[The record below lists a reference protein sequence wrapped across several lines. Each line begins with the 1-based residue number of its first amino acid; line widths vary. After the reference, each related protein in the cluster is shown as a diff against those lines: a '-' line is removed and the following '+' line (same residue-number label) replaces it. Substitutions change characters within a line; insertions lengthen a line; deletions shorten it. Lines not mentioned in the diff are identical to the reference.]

1 MTPEQYAQAVRETL
15 AGHPN
20 SEELLED
27 LDDHLAEVASESEVP
42 LEVRLGPPEAYAA
55 ELAAAYGGR
64 TGERR
69 RRFDLR
75 ATGASLAGH
84 PAVARLTGLF
94 PELRPGWWVL
104 RGYVLAML
112 LISVADRPQLVPDA
126 LGEFALVAFAIWLSY
141 TLGRARRGRWV
152 TIASALASGIGVLA
166 LLAGFAAAEER
177 SFEPAIAYQEPV
189 MMNPVST
196 LGDVINIRPY
206 SKDGTPLSDVY
217 LYDQDGRPVTTSF
230 EDSGYVVDRGCGEP
244 VLNRYPLPLV
254 QYEETVDDTGTAF
267 APTKAPSACAAPS
280 ASPGPLPSATAA
292 PLPSATRSP
301 SPTKRSE

>member
-1 MTPEQYAQAVRETL
+1 MTPEQYAQAVREAL

-20 SEELLED
+20 SDELLED

-42 LEVRLGPPEAYAA
+42 LEARLGPPEAYAA

-69 RRFDLR
+69 RRFNLR

-84 PAVARLTGLF
+84 PALARLSGLF

-112 LISVADRPQLVPDA
+112 LISVVGRPQLVPNSV
-126 LGEFALVAFAIWLSY
+126 GEFALVAFAIWVSY
-141 TLGRARRGRWV
+141 ALGRARRRHWV
-152 TIASALASGIGVLA
+152 TIASALASGLAVIA
-166 LLAGFAAAEER
+166 LLVGYITAERQRMDGDR
-177 SFEPAIAYQEPV
+177 SPIAYQESPV
-189 MMNPVST
+189 MMDTVSS
-196 LGDVINIRPY
+196 LGDVVNIRPY
-206 SKDGTPLSDVY
+206 SKDGIPLSDIY

-230 EDSGYVVDRGCGEP
+230 EESGFRVDRSCGEP

-254 QYEETVDDTGTAF
+254 EDEGVPDETGIPAE
-267 APTKAPSACAAPS
+267 PTKAPQACPAPS
-280 ASPGPLPSATAA
+280 DPPAHATVA
-292 PLPSATRSP
+292 P
-301 SPTKRSE
+301 SPAPTKKSR

>member
-1 MTPEQYAQAVRETL
+1 MTPEQYAQAVREAL

-69 RRFDLR
+69 RRFNLR

-84 PAVARLTGLF
+84 PVMARLTGLF

-112 LISVADRPQLVPDA
+112 LISVVDRPQLVPNA

-141 TLGRARRGRWV
+141 ALGRANRGRWM
-152 TIASALASGIGVLA
+152 TIASALASGLGVLA
-166 LLAGFAAAEER
+166 LLVGFAAAEALR
-177 SFEPAIAYQEPV
+177 SRSDEPPIAYEEPV
-189 MMNPVST
+189 MMNTVSSF
-196 LGDVINIRPY
+196 GDVVNIRPY

-217 LYDQDGRPVTTSF
+217 LYDQDGRPVTTNF
-230 EDSGYVVDRGCGEP
+230 ADSGYIVDRACGEP

-254 QYEETVDDTGTAF
+254 EDNGGMDENGTMQ
-267 APTKAPSACAAPS
+267 APTPTRSPTACAAPS
-280 ASPGPLPSATAA
+280 PSAVPMAS
-292 PLPSATRSP
+292 LVP
-301 SPTKRSE
+301 SPAPTKESE